1 MCRLDIHADD
11 YALSPNTS
19 EDILQCLRAGKL
31 NSISVLTNMAC
42 YKAYAE
48 KFRREKAEWP
58 RQPLLAVHLN
68 FMEGHCTAVPEEVKH
83 LTDKQGYFN
92 ITWGDL
98 FRWNYSP
105 KMFMTINL
113 LLGAAG
119 GYCGTA
125 LPDRVYQDYQRTY
138 STLYKAAASMEKL

>member
-48 KFRREKAEWP
+48 KFRREKAE
-58 RQPLLAVHLN
+58 
-68 FMEGHCTAVPEEVKH
+68 
-83 LTDKQGYFN
+83 
-92 ITWGDL
+92 
-98 FRWNYSP
+98 
-105 KMFMTINL
+105 
-113 LLGAAG
+113 
-119 GYCGTA
+119 
-125 LPDRVYQDYQRTY
+125 
-138 STLYKAAASMEKL
+138 

>member
-105 KMFMTINL
+105 KMFMTIKKGTESGDQ
-113 LLGAAG
+113 GADGA
-119 GYCGTA
+119 
-125 LPDRVYQDYQRTY
+125 V
-138 STLYKAAASMEKL
+138 

>member
-105 KMFMTINL
+105 KMFMTIKKERFFKFKDL
-113 LLGAAG
+113 
-119 GYCGTA
+119 
-125 LPDRVYQDYQRTY
+125 
-138 STLYKAAASMEKL
+138 

>member
-48 KFRREKAEWP
+48 KFRREKA
-58 RQPLLAVHLN
+58 
-68 FMEGHCTAVPEEVKH
+68 T
-83 LTDKQGYFN
+83 
-92 ITWGDL
+92 
-98 FRWNYSP
+98 
-105 KMFMTINL
+105 
-113 LLGAAG
+113 
-119 GYCGTA
+119 
-125 LPDRVYQDYQRTY
+125 
-138 STLYKAAASMEKL
+138 AAASGGTSEFYGRPLYGCAGRGKASDR